1 MPILP
6 HAPLH
11 LSKAAI
17 FIDIF
22 YNFRTKPVFNSM
34 QELAA
39 NKINYGIKI
48 SKSKFGAA
56 LAAHSQMQQNSGG
69 SSPDSIRHMQGRP
82 GGCNGLHSTTATNRL
97 V

>member
-1 MPILP
+1 MW
-6 HAPLH
+6 
-11 LSKAAI
+11 
-17 FIDIF
+17 
-22 YNFRTKPVFNSM
+22 

-97 V
+97 VHLCVKVCVSVFGVAQVVCFGVKKP